1 MRAVPGWRALTWM
14 GSLGACALTA
24 RTVANLRT
32 MRQPDT
38 DPAPVAER
46 VSVLLPV
53 PHGDGRAP
61 GCLESLLDQTGVAD
75 LEILVLIG
83 ETTDGV
89 PDRGA
94 ADVAD
99 RGGAAG
105 TDDTVRAM
113 ATADPRVRLL
123 AEGPAPTDL
132 RDAPHARS
140 RLADAATGS
149 VLVFLDPGVR
159 LAPHALAAAVGLL
172 RGDRLDLLSPFPRQL
187 AETTGE
193 RLVQPLLPWSWLTT
207 PSAPETWRSPWPP
220 KTTADGRLLVAD
232 AAAYRVWGGH
242 AAAAAA
248 VPDDIALARAAY
260 DSGWRTGT
268 ADGSRIASCRM
279 YTGWQEVQAGYAT
292 WLWATFG
299 SRPGAALVLAG
310 LGLVYL
316 VPPLAALRGS
326 TVGLVGYTAAVAG
339 RYLVAERTGGR
350 SLPDSL
356 AHPVS
361 IGALA
366 WLTAESWREHHRR
379 GSGGTGSG
387 APGRRTPE
395 GAG

>member
-1 MRAVPGWRALTWM
+1 M
-14 GSLGACALTA
+14 GTK
-24 RTVANLRT
+24 
-32 MRQPDT
+32 
-38 DPAPVAER
+38 
-46 VSVLLPV
+46 
-53 PHGDGRAP
+53 
-61 GCLESLLDQTGVAD
+61 
-75 LEILVLIG
+75 
-83 ETTDGV
+83 
-89 PDRGA
+89 
-94 ADVAD
+94 
-99 RGGAAG
+99 
-105 TDDTVRAM
+105 
-113 ATADPRVRLL
+113 
-123 AEGPAPTDL
+123 
-132 RDAPHARS
+132 
-140 RLADAATGS
+140 
-149 VLVFLDPGVR
+149 
-159 LAPHALAAAVGLL
+159 
-172 RGDRLDLLSPFPRQL
+172 
-187 AETTGE
+187 
-193 RLVQPLLPWSWLTT
+193 PLN
-207 PSAPETWRSPWPP
+207 RHRPP

-248 VPDDIALARAAY
+248 VPDDIALARAAH

-366 WLTAESWREHHRR
+366 
-379 GSGGTGSG
+379 
-387 APGRRTPE
+387 
-395 GAG
+395 